1 MNTTGYI
8 TAGKKDGTTLGPNAT
23 AEGGSATASGSC
35 SHAEG
40 WSTTAS
46 GYNTHAEGNETI
58 ASDNNSHAEGFKTT
72 ASGNSSHAEGSRT
85 TASGSQSH
93 AEGRETTA
101 SGLFSHAEGSG
112 TTASGESSHT
122 EGRGSVASGSLSH
135 AGGDNTIAEAWAQT
149 AIGRFNAKTNAGA
162 NGISDYFIV
171 GNGSSDTARSNAF
184 RVAANGTAYGKAA
197 YQTSGADYAEF
208 FEWLDGNPKDED
220 RRGYFVTLEGDKI
233 RKATAT
239 DSYILGI
246 ISGKPSVVGNSD
258 PDGWHKAF
266 MCDKFGEFIMK
277 KTQETRIHI
286 DVEEIEET
294 YIDENGNEAVRTI
307 PKEVE
312 HEETVWVDSYIL
324 NPDYNPDEPYTTR
337 EERPEWSTVG
347 MLGALKVRD
356 DGTCMVNGYCLPN
369 DNGIATISQT
379 GYRVIERVS
388 ENIIK
393 VVFR

>member
-1 MNTTGYI
+1 MKNLLTGKLNTTGYI

-101 SGLFSHAEGSG
+101 SG
-112 TTASGESSHT
+112 
-122 EGRGSVASGSLSH
+122 RYSH
-135 AGGDNTIAEAWAQT
+135 AGGECTIAEAWAQT
-149 AIGRFNAKTNAGA
+149 AIGRFNVKTNAGA
-162 NGISDYFIV
+162 NGVSDFFII

-184 RVAANGTAYGKAA
+184 RVTANGTAYGKAA

-208 FEWLDGNPKDED
+208 FEWMDRNPDNED
-220 RRGYFVTLEGDKI
+220 RRGYFVALDGNKI
-233 RKATAT
+233 RKATSA
-239 DSYILGI
+239 DDYILGI
-246 ISGKPSVVGNSD
+246 VSATPVVVGNSD
-258 PDGWHKAF
+258 PDDWHARF
-266 MCDKFGEFIMK
+266 LRDEFGNYLK
-277 KTQETRIHI
+277 KM
-286 DVEEIEET
+286 IEDEYT
-294 YIDENGNEAVRTI
+294 DENGETQVRM
-307 PKEVE
+307 VE
-312 HEETVWVDSYIL
+312 SYIV
-324 NPDYNPDEPYTTR
+324 NPDFDPNKPYTPR
-337 EERPEWSTVG
+337 AERTEWSPIG
-347 MLGALKVRD
+347 MMGQLLVRD
-356 DGTCMVNGYCLPN
+356 DGTCKVNGYCGVS
-369 DNGIATISQT
+369 DTGIATVAQT

-388 ENIIK
+388 ENLVK
-393 VVFR
+393 VMFR